1 MPGQRHRG
9 HLQAALLAAALALL
23 HPRAAQDARA
33 AEVGPVL
40 EDGLVALLTSC
51 AARLDRD
58 RDIGYARVAQRCPE
72 LAPVLA
78 NSDWSGWLPAS
89 WQERSNELSAG
100 GLREL
105 ARLIREES
113 RRPVIVGGPAAES
126 LAPVLRQVSANAE
139 DDSGLWARTMSW
151 IRSLLSRQRAG
162 AADEDFG
169 IADWLRNRGVGAS
182 AWAML
187 TYALFAVLI
196 CLAILVI
203 VAELRAAG
211 LLQRKSRDASGA
223 APLPR
228 GNVALRFEDLAAL
241 PLRERPALLLRLIV
255 EALVATG
262 RMQGAAA
269 GHGSRTRNEIL
280 RDARLERDAQRDSL
294 AALARSSEQLRY
306 AAVPPAPPQI
316 EATVLEGS
324 TLLRELSAAPERAP

>member
-9 HLQAALLAAALALL
+9 HLLAALLAATLAL
-23 HPRAAQDARA
+23 PFPGAGSDARA
-33 AEVGPVL
+33 AEVAPIPD
-40 EDGLVALLTSC
+40 EGLVALLTSC
-51 AARLDRD
+51 ATRLDRD
-58 RDIGYARVAQRCPE
+58 RDIGYARIAQRCPE
-72 LAPVLA
+72 LAPVLS
-78 NSDWSGWLPAS
+78 NSDRAGWLPGS

-113 RRPVIVGGPAAES
+113 RRPVSVGGPAAES
-126 LAPVLRQVSANAE
+126 LAPVLRQVSANPE

-162 AADEDFG
+162 AAEEDFA
-169 IADWLRNRGVGAS
+169 IADWLRDRGIGAS
-182 AWAML
+182 AWTIL
-187 TYALFAVLI
+187 TYVLFAVLI

-211 LLQRKSRDASGA
+211 LLQRKSRDASGEVQ
-223 APLPR
+223 LPR

-241 PLRERPALLLRLIV
+241 PLLERPALLLRLIV

-269 GHGSRTRNEIL
+269 GHRSRTRNEIL
-280 RDARLERDAQRDSL
+280 RDARLEREAQRDSL
-294 AALARSSEQLRY
+294 AALARRSEQLRY
-306 AAVPPAPPQI
+306 AAVPPAPPEI
-316 EATVLEGS
+316 EATVVDGS
-324 TLLRELSAAPERAP
+324 ALLHELSAAPERAP